1 MKFYLRLHFFV
12 YFTFAFVCLAWAQ
25 TTPTAERLLEDLG
38 CANCHSGLPQIGN
51 LSDQTPDLGHAGM
64 RFNPAYLFDYLQNP
78 SQVRKHLGVARMPG
92 FHLDQR
98 ESLALALFLSTQFHL
113 DETWSAALKTL
124 PPQTKHEPSPA
135 EARTL
140 LTQTLN
146 CTQCH
151 KLGNEGHDESI
162 DLATVGYRL
171 QSGWLR
177 NYLAAPYVFD
187 GLHTK
192 MPSYFY
198 SFNQTHKKLE
208 PMYAQAEKMLEAVA
222 SYLAATGRRKRED
235 LQRGFEQAQRKYPE
249 ITAETG
255 KTIYLSQNCAACH
268 RNATV
273 TPWHEKN
280 APDLS
285 VTGTRVRREW
295 LAAYLKKPHAIR
307 PFGFYPGTG
316 SRMPDFRLTD
326 TESEVITA
334 HLMQQK
340 RGAGA
345 GANGFSAK
353 PLSLFAKTKAQ
364 TLLAEKLPC
373 LGCHQLGEQGGRIG
387 PGFAHIKSRLQPD
400 FVYRFVRDPHGLLPE
415 GNMPK
420 ILMPEKTEE
429 LILNFLLQ
437 NENAAGEPAYL
448 SLIDNPLVSP
458 EGRSEEE
465 RDYRRYCASCHG
477 EKGDGR
483 GYNAKFLPMPPTS
496 HADAVH
502 MSQRPDDTL
511 FDGIYAGGYILNKSP
526 LMPAWGQ
533 KLNHAEIRGLVAYLR
548 QLCQCQGPSWSRE
561 GK

>member
-1 MKFYLRLHFFV
+1 MNYASRLYFFV
-12 YFTFAFVCLAWAQ
+12 FFTSAFVCLAWAQ
-25 TTPTAERLLEDLG
+25 TTPTAEQLLQELG
-38 CANCHSGLPQIGN
+38 CATCHSGLPQTSS
-51 LSDQTPDLGHAGM
+51 LRDKTPDLGHAGM
-64 RFNPAYLFDYLQNP
+64 RFNPAYVFDYLQNP
-78 SQVRKHLGVARMPG
+78 SQVRKHLGAARMPG
-92 FHLDQR
+92 FHLDER
-98 ESLALALFLSTQFHL
+98 ESLALALFLSTQIHL

-124 PPQTKHEPSPA
+124 PPQTTHEPSPA
-135 EARTL
+135 EAKTL

-151 KLGNEGHDESI
+151 KLGNEGQDESI

-171 QSGWLR
+171 QTDGLLR
-177 NYLAAPYVFD
+177 YLAAPYIFD

-198 SFNQTHKKLE
+198 SFNQSLKKFE
-208 PMYAQAEKMLEAVA
+208 PMYAQAEKMLEKIA
-222 SYLAATGRRKRED
+222 SYLAAIGQRKRED
-235 LQRGFEQAQRKYPE
+235 LQRGFEQAQHKYPE

-268 RNATV
+268 RNATI

-285 VTGTRVRREW
+285 VTGTRVKREW
-295 LAAYLKKPHAIR
+295 LAAYLKKPHALR

-340 RGAGA
+340 HDAIAGT
-345 GANGFSAK
+345 NGFSPK
-353 PLSLFAKTKAQ
+353 SLSPFAQTKAR

-387 PGFAHIKSRLQPD
+387 PDFAHVKSRLQPE
-400 FVYRFVRDPHGLLPE
+400 FAYHFVRNPHGLLPE
-415 GNMPK
+415 SNMPK

-437 NENAAGEPAYL
+437 DESVAGEPAYL
-448 SLIDNPLVSP
+448 SLIDNPIISP
-458 EGRSEEE
+458 AGQSKEEKN
-465 RDYRRYCASCHG
+465 YRRYCASCHG
-477 EKGDGR
+477 ETGDGR
-483 GYNAKFLPMPPTS
+483 GYNAKFLPAPPTS

-526 LMPAWGQ
+526 FMPAWGQ
-533 KLNHAEIRGLVAYLR
+533 RLSPEEIRGLVAYIR
-548 QLCQCQGPSWSRE
+548 QLCQCQGPAWSRE